1 MANGILRFEW
11 DSKKAASNLRKHR
24 VSFEE
29 AALIFNDEFATF
41 YEDPDHSQAERRYL
55 AIGISARGR
64 LLIVAFAYSGER
76 IRIINA
82 RRVTTQE
89 REMYEEEER

>member
-41 YEDPDHSQAERRYL
+41 YEDPDLL
-55 AIGISARGR
+55 ASRTKIPGDRHFGSRKIVNCR
-64 LLIVAFAYSGER
+64 LCV
-76 IRIINA
+76 
-82 RRVTTQE
+82 
-89 REMYEEEER
+89 

>member
-1 MANGILRFEW
+1 MRT
-11 DSKKAASNLRKHR
+11 R
-24 VSFEE
+24 
-29 AALIFNDEFATF
+29 T
-41 YEDPDHSQAERRYL
+41 YSQAERRYL

-82 RRVTTQE
+82 RRVTKQE
-89 REMYEEEER
+89 REMYEAEER